1 MIIQVRIEETLSKI
15 IEVEADNN
23 IDAVS
28 KVAKQYAQG
37 EIVLMGDDCIDTKL
51 YIERKEENA

>member
-1 MIIQVRIEETLSKI
+1 MKVQIRIEETLSKI
-15 IEVEADNN
+15 VEVEADNN

-37 EIVLMGDDCIDTKL
+37 EIVLMGDDCIDTKI
-51 YIERKEENA
+51 YIERTQENA